1 LEAALMPEPIKNL
14 FAQLAGFWRGLST
27 PKRVALLVATVGV
40 LLLGFGLVLLE
51 SHEQYAYLYTELSTE
66 DTAAVVEKLKATQV
80 PYRLDASGTRIEVP
94 ESRVAELRLELASAG
109 LPRGGGVGFE
119 IFDKSQLGSTEF
131 EQQVNLRRALEGELS
146 RSIGTLRGVQAAR
159 VHLVIPE
166 RRLFVA
172 GQEKASASVVLK
184 LRNPEAA
191 SREEIAGIVHLVASA
206 VPGLSRDRVSVVSSD
221 GMTLHRPTLD
231 GEANAGSGDLAEQG
245 QLMGSQLETTAREQ
259 LERVVGPGLADVRV
273 NVAINPAT
281 REKTSELYNKD
292 TIALR
297 SEHKVEE
304 MTGGN
309 QLAIA
314 GVPGAQSNLPD
325 AKPGAPEPT
334 PAPAPVGSGGV
345 FRRTQTRNWEVDR
358 VVEKTST
365 PPGEIQRL
373 SVAVLVDQNYVVKG
387 GKTVVVPRTP
397 EELVALED
405 IVKKSV
411 GFDADRGDSL
421 TLKAL
426 AFHHDDMGEV
436 NKSPELPAWRRY
448 LPYAALGAVVLVAL
462 MVLAVRGRHQK
473 KLVAVQ
479 RAAELKAA
487 QRAAAAAAL
496 KPSARSAALPESED
510 AALDALPA
518 VDYRA
523 QALELASKDPATAS
537 LVLKSWLA
545 EGAETAVA
553 KS

>member
-1 LEAALMPEPIKNL
+1 MPEPIKNVL
-14 FAQLAGFWRGLST
+14 AQLANFWRGLST
-27 PKRVALLVATVGV
+27 PKRVALLVATLGV
-40 LLLGFGLVLLE
+40 LLLGLGVVLLE
-51 SHEQYAYLYTELSTE
+51 THEQYSYLYTELSTE
-66 DTAAVVEKLKATQV
+66 DTAAVVEKLKAGQV

-94 ESRVAELRLELASAG
+94 EERVHELRLELASAG

-146 RSIGTLRGVQAAR
+146 RSIGTLRGVQSAR

-172 GQEKASASVVLK
+172 GQERASASVVLK
-184 LRNPEAA
+184 LRSPEAA
-191 SREEIAGIVHLVASA
+191 TREEVAGIVHLVASA

-221 GMTLHRPTLD
+221 GVTLHRPNFD
-231 GEANAGSGDLAEQG
+231 GEANSGSSDLAEQG
-245 QLMGSQLETTAREQ
+245 QVMGSQLEVAAREQ

-273 NVAINPAT
+273 NVAINSAT
-281 REKTSELYNKD
+281 REKTSELYDKD

-325 AKPGAPEPT
+325 AKSDAPDPT
-334 PAPAPVGSGGV
+334 PAPAGSGGV

-365 PPGEIQRL
+365 PPGEVRRM
-373 SVAVLVDQNYVVKG
+373 SVAVLVDENRVLKG
-387 GKTVVVPRTP
+387 GKLVVVPRTS

-405 IVKKSV
+405 IVKKAV
-411 GFDADRGDSL
+411 GFDAERGDSL

-426 AFHHDDMGEV
+426 AFHHDDMADPTKV
-436 NKSPELPAWRRY
+436 TDLPVWRRY
-448 LPYAALGAVVLVAL
+448 LPFAALGAVVLVAL
-462 MVLAVRGRHQK
+462 VVLSLRSKHAKQLAAIR
-473 KLVAVQ
+473 

-487 QRAAAAAAL
+487 QRA
-496 KPSARSAALPESED
+496 SALPAPASSAHLPASPED
-510 AALDALPA
+510 ALDALPA

-523 QALELASKDPATAS
+523 KALELASRDPATAS
-537 LVLKSWLA
+537 LVLKAWLA
-545 EGAETAVA
+545 EGTDAAAAALPLPA
-553 KS
+553 KA

>member
-1 LEAALMPEPIKNL
+1 M
-14 FAQLAGFWRGLST
+14 
-27 PKRVALLVATVGV
+27 
-40 LLLGFGLVLLE
+40 
-51 SHEQYAYLYTELSTE
+51 
-66 DTAAVVEKLKATQV
+66 

-184 LRNPEAA
+184 LRTPEAA
-191 SREEIAGIVHLVASA
+191 TREEIAGIVHLVASA

-221 GMTLHRPTLD
+221 GVTLHRPTFD
-231 GEANAGSGDLAEQG
+231 GEASSGSGDLAEQG
-245 QLMGSQLETTAREQ
+245 TLMGSQLEVAAREQ

-273 NVAINPAT
+273 NVAINAAT
-281 REKTSELYNKD
+281 REKTSELYDKD

-314 GVPGAQSNLPD
+314 GVPGAESNLPD
-325 AKPGAPEPT
+325 AKPGGAE
-334 PAPAPVGSGGV
+334 PAPAPAVGNGGV

-365 PPGEIQRL
+365 PPGEVQRL
-373 SVAVLVDQNYVVKG
+373 SVAVLVDENRVVKG
-387 GKTVVVPRTP
+387 GKSVVVPRTP
-397 EELVALED
+397 EELASLED
-405 IVKKSV
+405 IVKKAV
-411 GFDADRGDSL
+411 GFDATRGDSL

-426 AFHHDDMGEV
+426 AFHHDDMGDAVKLTE
-436 NKSPELPAWRRY
+436 PQPWRRY
-448 LPYAALGAVVLVAL
+448 LPYIALGAVVLLAL
-462 MVLAVRGRHQK
+462 VVLVMRGRHSK
-473 KLVAVQ
+473 KIAVLQ
-479 RAAELKAA
+479 HAAELKAA
-487 QRAAAAAAL
+487 QRAAAVAAL
-496 KPSARSAALPESED
+496 HQTPASAAL
-510 AALDALPA
+510 AAGQEEVLNALPA
-518 VDYRA
+518 VDYRS
-523 QALELASKDPATAS
+523 QALELASRDPATAS
-537 LVLKSWLA
+537 LVLKAWLA
-545 EGAETAVA
+545 EGTEAGALATA
-553 KS
+553 KP

>member
-1 LEAALMPEPIKNL
+1 MPEPLKNL
-14 FAQLAGFWRGLST
+14 FAQLAKFWRGLST
-27 PKRVALLVATVGV
+27 PKRIALLVATVGSLLFV
-40 LLLGFGLVLLE
+40 LGIVLLE

-66 DTAAVVEKLKATQV
+66 DTAAVVEKLKAGQV
-80 PYRLDASGTRIEVP
+80 PYRLDASGTRVEVP
-94 ESRVAELRLELASAG
+94 ESRVHELRLELASAG

-166 RRLFVA
+166 RRLFVS
-172 GQEKASASVVLK
+172 GQERASASVVLK
-184 LRNPEAA
+184 LRTPEAA
-191 SREEIAGIVHLVASA
+191 TREEIAGIVHLVASA
-206 VPGLSRDRVSVVSSD
+206 VPGLSRDRVSVVSAD
-221 GMTLHRPTLD
+221 GVTLHRPTFD
-231 GEANAGSGDLAEQG
+231 GEANTGSGDLAEQG
-245 QLMGSQLETTAREQ
+245 QLLGSQLEVAVREQ

-281 REKTSELYNKD
+281 REKTSELYDKD

-314 GVPGAQSNLPD
+314 GVPGAESNLPD
-325 AKPGAPEPT
+325 AKTSDAMPT
-334 PAPAPVGSGGV
+334 PAPVGSGGV

-365 PPGEIQRL
+365 PPGEVARL
-373 SVAVLVDQNYVVKG
+373 SVAVLVDQNRVVKG
-387 GKTVVVPRTP
+387 GKSVVVPRTQ
-397 EELVALED
+397 EELLALED
-405 IVKKSV
+405 MVKKAV
-411 GFDADRGDSL
+411 GFDATRGDSL

-426 AFHHDDMGEV
+426 AFHHDDMGDVAKFSE
-436 NKSPELPAWRRY
+436 PPPWRRY
-448 LPYAALGAVVLVAL
+448 LPFAVLAAVVVVALGVFS
-462 MVLAVRGRHQK
+462 VRSRGDK
-473 KLVAVQ
+473 KLAAVQ

-487 QRAAAAAAL
+487 QRAAAALPTPAAT
-496 KPSARSAALPESED
+496 AVLP
-510 AALDALPA
+510 DALSEHLLEAAPA

-523 QALELASKDPATAS
+523 RALELAGKDPATAS
-537 LVLKSWLA
+537 LVLKGWLA
-545 EGAETAVA
+545 EGNELASKA
-553 KS
+553 

>member
-1 LEAALMPEPIKNL
+1 MPEPIKNVL
-14 FAQLAGFWRGLST
+14 AQLANFWRGLST
-27 PKRVALLVATVGV
+27 PKRMALLVATVGV
-40 LLLGFGLVLLE
+40 LLLGLGVVLLE
-51 SHEQYAYLYTELSTE
+51 THEQYSYLYTELSTE
-66 DTAAVVEKLKATQV
+66 DTAAVVEKLKAGQV

-94 ESRVAELRLELASAG
+94 ESRVHELRLELASAG

-146 RSIGTLRGVQAAR
+146 RSIGTLRGVQSAR

-172 GQEKASASVVLK
+172 GQERASASVVLK
-184 LRNPEAA
+184 LRSPEAA
-191 SREEIAGIVHLVASA
+191 TREEVAGIVHLVASA

-221 GMTLHRPTLD
+221 GVTLHRPSFD
-231 GEANAGSGDLAEQG
+231 GEANSGSGDLAEQG
-245 QLMGSQLETTAREQ
+245 QLMGSQLEVAAREQ

-273 NVAINPAT
+273 NVAINSAT
-281 REKTSELYNKD
+281 REKTSELYDKD

-304 MTGGN
+304 MTGNN

-325 AKPGAPEPT
+325 AKSDATPE
-334 PAPAPVGSGGV
+334 PAPAPMGSSGV

-365 PPGEIQRL
+365 PPGEVRRM
-373 SVAVLVDQNYVVKG
+373 SVAVLVDENRVLKG
-387 GKTVVVPRTP
+387 GKLVAVPRTP

-405 IVKKSV
+405 IVKKAV
-411 GFDADRGDSL
+411 GFDAERGDSL

-426 AFHHDDMGEV
+426 AFHHDDMADLT
-436 NKSPELPAWRRY
+436 KTTDLPVWRRY
-448 LPYAALGAVVLVAL
+448 LPFMAVGALVLAAIVVLSLRSKHAKQ
-462 MVLAVRGRHQK
+462 LAAIR
-473 KLVAVQ
+473 

-487 QRAAAAAAL
+487 QRA
-496 KPSARSAALPESED
+496 SALPAPASSAHLPASPD
-510 AALDALPA
+510 DALDALPA
-518 VDYRA
+518 VDYRTK
-523 QALELASKDPATAS
+523 ALELASRDPATAS
-537 LVLKSWLA
+537 LVLKAWLA
-545 EGAETAVA
+545 EGTDAAAGLPVPA
-553 KS
+553 KA